1 MLTKAMQEAFGINMC
16 GSAVTFAA
24 LLRLFRAAGLRWEM
38 HPAQLFSVEMQ
49 SSFLDST
56 ATAVSTVVPEEE
68 ATELLK
74 VGLKHTLMGIP
85 VALRPD
91 YPERWI
97 RLYSGNKLVA
107 YMESLAIPAEFG
119 SYPEALEAHEQSEDA
134 KAQKIWE
141 ADNA

>member
-1 MLTKAMQEAFGINMC
+1 MLPKAMQDTFGINMC
-16 GSAVTFAA
+16 GSTVTFAA
-24 LLRLFRAAGLRWEM
+24 LLRLFRVAGLRWEM
-38 HPAQLFSVEMQ
+38 HPAQFFSIESIQ
-49 SSFLDST
+49 SILLDRT
-56 ATAVSTVVPEEE
+56 VVSTVVPEEE
-68 ATELLK
+68 VTELLK
-74 VGLKHTLMGIP
+74 RGLKRTLMGIP

-107 YMESLAIPAEFG
+107 YMESLAIPAVFG
-119 SYPEALEAHEQSEDA
+119 SYPEAWEAHEQSENA

>member
-1 MLTKAMQEAFGINMC
+1 MQDTFGINMC
-16 GSAVTFAA
+16 GSTVTFAA
-24 LLRLFRAAGLRWEM
+24 LLRLFRVANLRWEM
-38 HPAQLFSVEMQ
+38 HPAQFFSIERMQ
-49 SSFLDST
+49 SALLDRT
-56 ATAVSTVVPEEE
+56 VIEVSTVVPEEE
-68 ATELLK
+68 ATKLLK
-74 VGLKHTLMGIP
+74 RGLKRTLMGIP

-107 YMESLAIPAEFG
+107 YMENLAIPAAFG
-119 SYPEALEAHEQSEDA
+119 SYSETWEAHQQSEST